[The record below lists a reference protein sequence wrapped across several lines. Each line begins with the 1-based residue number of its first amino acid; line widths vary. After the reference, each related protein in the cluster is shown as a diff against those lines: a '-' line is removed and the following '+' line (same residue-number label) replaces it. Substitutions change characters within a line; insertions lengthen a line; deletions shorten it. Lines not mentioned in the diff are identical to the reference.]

1 MLFPVPSQL
10 FVFSYQEPLQLMS
23 VLVFILWLLLYNST
37 SDSVPFLEMRL
48 KVLTL
53 IMRLVLATSFP
64 SFEIFRRHL
73 INVKIGLKG
82 LLQMIKDDPFRFITS
97 ITNTHTNTRDLQ
109 AVYLELLSGP
119 KHTFF

>member
-1 MLFPVPSQL
+1 MLFPVPAPL
-10 FVFSYQEPLQLMS
+10 VFSYQEPLQLMS

-37 SDSVPFLEMRL
+37 SDSIPFLEMGL

-53 IMRLVLATSFP
+53 IMQLVLATSFP

-73 INVKIGLKG
+73 ISIKIGLKG

-97 ITNTHTNTRDLQ
+97 ITRKTQGIYKLYTLN
-109 AVYLELLSGP
+109 A
-119 KHTFF
+119 